1 MDQLG
6 KLKISISGVR
16 GLCPE
21 DLDQAAAYAF
31 TRSYCDLIGSGQ
43 VVVSRDSRA
52 TGKDLKRAVLQALSD
67 AGREIY
73 DADIIPLP
81 TTQVAITHC
90 QAAGG
95 IDITASHNPAEY
107 NGLKFLDAD
116 GTFLHSDQV
125 EQLRSGF
132 TRYYDADAKFGDE
145 EVSVKTIRNEAIRWH
160 LDEITPHTIEGKK
173 LLVAVDAVNGAGSE
187 IVPKFLESIG
197 CEVIHIATDP
207 TQPFPHTPE
216 PRPENL
222 VWTQEQLQGKQFDVC
237 VYTDPDADRLAI
249 LDETGQVVSE
259 ECILPLVAQELVAAG
274 HTGIVVINQMTS
286 QMTEAVFASNPDVT
300 VTRSMVG
307 EVHLVHM
314 MKDTEAFFGGE
325 GCGGLI
331 DPDVHYGR
339 DALVGIV
346 YIINALRRTGKTI
359 SQLVAELPQ
368 FYLLKEKI
376 STKDLADLEA
386 LYGAVQDHYADQS
399 GIVVDRRD
407 GLRLSWEDTWIH
419 MRPSNTEPIVRIYI
433 ETPSKEEATGHFTVI
448 NDILSN
454 L

>member
-1 MDQLG
+1 MNALEN
-6 KLKISISGVR
+6 LKISISGVR

-31 TRSYCDLIGSGQ
+31 TRAYCDLMSEGHI
-43 VVVSRDSRA
+43 VVSRDSRP
-52 TGKDLKRAVLQALSD
+52 TGKDLKAAVLQALSD

-107 NGLKFLDAD
+107 NGLKFLEAA
-116 GTFLHSDQV
+116 GTFLNPDQV
-125 EQLRSGF
+125 EQLRTGF
-132 TRYYDADAKFGDE
+132 GQYYDADAKFGE
-145 EVSVKTIRNEAIRWH
+145 EEIAVKNIHNDAIQWH
-160 LDEITPHTIEGKK
+160 LDEITPHAIEGKK
-173 LLVAVDAVNGAGSE
+173 LVVAVDAVNGAGSV
-187 IVPKFLESIG
+187 IVPKFLEFID
-197 CEVIHIATDP
+197 CEVIRIATDP

-222 VWTQEQLQGKQFDVC
+222 VWTQQQLQGKQFDIC

-249 LDETGQVVSE
+249 LDENGQVVSE

-274 HTGIVVINQMTS
+274 STGTVVINQMTS

-300 VTRSMVG
+300 VSRSMVG
-307 EVHLVHM
+307 EVHLVQM
-314 MKDTEAFFGGE
+314 MKEQQAFFGGE

-331 DPDVHYGR
+331 DPNVHYGR

-346 YIINALRRTGKTI
+346 YIINALRRTSKTT

-376 STKDLADLEA
+376 HTQNLADLEA
-386 LYGAVQDHYADQS
+386 LYAAVQDHYADQS

-407 GLRLSWEDTWIH
+407 GLRLSWADIWIH

-433 ETPSKEEATGHFTVI
+433 ETLSKEEAIKHFTLI
-448 NDILSN
+448 NDILSD